1 MAISIEISSVQEFGG
16 EFNRTSPK
24 YQYRLQFVSVEA
36 RTKNYRLVQKNG
48 QPMSVDEMK
57 KAMFRMGRDPKHISS
72 PHFDGASELCH
83 RVKVGAAGFKA
94 LDIFYN
100 WGDYYSRLA
109 KERGDV
115 VAELWIGGMENRQAV
130 SNRQKIVINELIRLI
145 NEFSKREE
153 EVRIFSLAGGDGQ
166 TIIKAIE
173 KSGKRNIKVLLLDP
187 DREALRAAQKNAE
200 NAGLADLFTIKRGL
214 ASTAK
219 RMAKDFQPHI
229 FDVVGLLDYLD
240 DNKVV
245 EVVEIAKESLC
256 SGGTLI
262 TCNIINN
269 KERTFLENVL
279 LWFMIY
285 REPEEFGQLLLSGG
299 FQEEKIKIIL
309 EPFRIHAIAVCQ
321 K

>member
-1 MAISIEISSVQEFGG
+1 MLIYTLPAESFGG
-16 EFNRTSPK
+16 EFKRTDYN
-24 YQYRLQFVSVEA
+24 YQAFLQRVSAEA
-36 RTKNYRLVQKNG
+36 RTRNMEEAERRIASGKYN
-48 QPMSVDEMK
+48 SADIK
-57 KAMFRMGRDPKHISS
+57 KVLYKMGRDPDYVSS
-72 PHFDGASELCH
+72 PHFDGVSELCR
-83 RVKVGAAGFKA
+83 RVKAGAAGFKA

-100 WGDYYSRLA
+100 WENIYEPGL
-109 KERGDV
+109 KEDAEGA
-115 VAELWIGGMENRQAV
+115 VARLWIGSMENRQAV
-130 SNRQKIVINELIRLI
+130 TNRKKIVSNELTQAIQIVRDDT
-145 NEFSKREE
+145 
-153 EVRIFSLAGGDGQ
+153 VRIFSLAGGDGQ

-200 NAGLADLFTIKRGL
+200 NAGLADLFIIKRGL
-214 ASTAK
+214 ASMAK